1 MCIVDCFSGMN
12 LTIQNYSHKPE
23 VRYIH
28 TRTRESSGEIYFDT
42 TRTDHGVDY
51 LPSIVK
57 ATEGFIP
64 MGVELEVEHI
74 SDNEHGLDR
83 HEATEEAIMDFH
95 RNVPCLWNDI
105 DDVVSQLVIAKT
117 DGSLNHGVE
126 FVTQPLTLK
135 AHQQLNWNATQNKG
149 FYAWNA
155 STAGMHIHVPKSY
168 YTTTQT
174 WLLLKLYQSL
184 WNNNTDWFNWI
195 AGRTENS
202 WAKRNLPHRI
212 DATNSLLA
220 VASTKYDDRR
230 DRYSALSFQNPY
242 TIEHRFFRSNM
253 NEDGL
258 MSRLEYIQAT
268 YDFVV
273 VLSRLE
279 KADMFDAISKG
290 LGKQLH
296 MFICANSNEYKKLAH
311 RLLNT
316 NKFGV
321 ESGYVSR
328 SEVIPSLI
336 NGLDQARKEA

>member
-1 MCIVDCFSGMN
+1 MCLEDCYPEMN
-12 LTIQNYSHKPE
+12 IGLQNYSHKPE

-28 TRTRESSGEIYFDT
+28 AAAFDSGEIYLDT
-42 TRTDHGVDY
+42 TKGDNTAEY

-64 MGVELEVEHI
+64 MGVELEVEYI
-74 SDNEHGLDR
+74 RDNDYGYDR
-83 HEATEEAIMDFH
+83 DDSVESALLDFH
-95 RNVPCLWNDI
+95 IDVPCIYNDMDTVI
-105 DDVVSQLVIAKT
+105 SQLVIAKT

-126 FVTQPLTLK
+126 FVSQPLTLK

-155 STAGMHIHVPKSY
+155 STAGMHVHVPKSY
-168 YTTTQT
+168 FTTTQT

-184 WNNNTDWFNWI
+184 WSSHTDWFNWI
-195 AGRTENS
+195 AGRAENE
-202 WAKRNLPHRI
+202 WAKRNLPHR
-212 DATNSLLA
+212 DNATNNLLA

-273 VLSRLE
+273 VLSRLD
-279 KADMFDAISKG
+279 KTSMFDAISKG

-296 MFICANSNEYKKLAH
+296 MFICANSNEYKKLSH

-321 ESGYVSR
+321 HSGYVSR

-336 NGLDQARKEA
+336 NGLDQARKGA

>member
-1 MCIVDCFSGMN
+1 MCLLDCFPDVEIGLM
-12 LTIQNYSHKPE
+12 NYSHKPE

-28 TRTRESSGEIYFDT
+28 AEMFDSGEVYFNT
-42 TRTDHGVDY
+42 TKGGNTADY
-51 LPSIVK
+51 LPSVVK

-64 MGVELEVEHI
+64 MGVELEVEFI
-74 SDNEHGLDR
+74 SDNGYGYDR
-83 HEATEEAIMDFH
+83 EYAVEEAIMDFH
-95 RNVPCLWNDI
+95 RETPCLYNDMETAI
-105 DDVVSQLVIAKT
+105 KQLVIAKT

-135 AHQQLNWNATQNKG
+135 AHQFLNWDATQHKG

-155 STAGMHIHVPKSY
+155 STAGMHVHVPKSY
-168 YTTTQT
+168 FTTTQT

-184 WNNNTDWFNWI
+184 WNSHTDWFNWI
-195 AGRTENS
+195 AGRAENE
-202 WAKRNLPHRI
+202 WARRNLPYREN
-212 DATNSLLA
+212 ATNNLLA
-220 VASTKYDDRR
+220 VAATKYDDLR
-230 DRYSALSFQNPY
+230 DRYSAMSFHNPY

-253 NEDGL
+253 NEEGL
-258 MSRLEYIQAT
+258 ISRLEYIQAT

-296 MFICANSNEYKKLAH
+296 MFICANSAEYTNLAR

-321 ESGYVSR
+321 DSGYVSR

-336 NGLDQARKEA
+336 NGLHQARKEA

>member
-1 MCIVDCFSGMN
+1 MCYFDCYPELDSG
-12 LTIQNYSHKPE
+12 IASYSHKPE

-28 TRTRESSGEIYFDT
+28 AMVAGDGELIFDT
-42 TRTDHGVDY
+42 INGDHTADY
-51 LPSIVK
+51 LPSIVS
-57 ATEGFIP
+57 ATKGFIP

-74 SDNEHGLDR
+74 RENDYHYDR
-83 HEATEEAIMDFH
+83 DESAYEALREFHEDT
-95 RNVPCLWNDI
+95 PCLYNDD
-105 DDVVSQLVIAKT
+105 DDVIKQLVIAKT

-126 FVTQPLTLK
+126 FVTQPLTLT
-135 AHQQLNWNATQNKG
+135 AHQQLNWNATQSKG

-155 STAGMHIHVPKSY
+155 STAGMHVHVPKSY
-168 YTTTQT
+168 FTTTQT
-174 WLLLKLYQSL
+174 WLLLKLYQDL
-184 WNNNTDWFNWI
+184 WANQKDWFNWI
-195 AGRTENS
+195 AGRAENS
-202 WAKRNLPHRI
+202 WAKRNLPYR
-212 DATNSLLA
+212 DSATNSLLA
-220 VASTKYDDRR
+220 VASTKHDDRR

-253 NEDGL
+253 NDDGL

-273 VLSRLE
+273 VLSRLD
-279 KADMFDAISKG
+279 KASMFDAISKG

-296 MFICANSNEYKKLAH
+296 MFICANADEYKKLAH

-321 ESGYVSR
+321 RSGFVSR

-336 NGLDQARKEA
+336 NGLNQARKGA

>member
-1 MCIVDCFSGMN
+1 MCLIDCYPDLELGLM
-12 LTIQNYSHKPE
+12 NYSHKPE

-28 TRTRESSGEIYFDT
+28 AAMFDSGEVYFDT
-42 TRTDHGVDY
+42 TKGNNTADY
-51 LPSIVK
+51 LPSVVK

-64 MGVELEVEHI
+64 MGVELEVEFI
-74 SDNEHGLDR
+74 SDNEYGYDR
-83 HEATEEAIMDFH
+83 EDAVEEAIMDFH
-95 RNVPCLWNDI
+95 RETPCLYNDMETAI
-105 DDVVSQLVIAKT
+105 KQLVIAKT

-135 AHQQLNWNATQNKG
+135 AHQFLNWDATQHKG

-155 STAGMHIHVPKSY
+155 STAGMHVHVPKSY
-168 YTTTQT
+168 FTTTQT

-184 WNNNTDWFNWI
+184 WNNHTDWFNWI
-195 AGRTENS
+195 AGRAENE
-202 WAKRNLPHRI
+202 WARRNLPHR
-212 DATNSLLA
+212 DNATNHLLA
-220 VASTKYDDRR
+220 VAATKYDDRR
-230 DRYSALSFQNPY
+230 DRYSAMSFHNPY

-253 NEDGL
+253 NEEGL
-258 MSRLEYIQAT
+258 ISRLEYIQAT

-296 MFICANSNEYKKLAH
+296 MFICANSLEYKSLAS

-321 ESGYVSR
+321 DSGYVSR

-336 NGLDQARKEA
+336 NGLYQARKEA

>member
-1 MCIVDCFSGMN
+1 MCLLDCYPDVDLGLM
-12 LTIQNYSHKPE
+12 NYSHKPE

-28 TRTRESSGEIYFDT
+28 AAMFDSGEVYFDT
-42 TRTDHGVDY
+42 TKGNNTADY
-51 LPSIVK
+51 LPSVVK

-64 MGVELEVEHI
+64 MGVELEVEFI
-74 SDNEHGLDR
+74 SDNEYGYDR
-83 HEATEEAIMDFH
+83 EDAVEEAIMDFH
-95 RNVPCLWNDI
+95 RETPCLYNDMETAI
-105 DDVVSQLVIAKT
+105 KQLVIAKT

-135 AHQQLNWNATQNKG
+135 AHQFLNWDATQHKG

-155 STAGMHIHVPKSY
+155 STAGMHVHVPKSY
-168 YTTTQT
+168 FTTTQT

-184 WNNNTDWFNWI
+184 WNNHTDWFNWI
-195 AGRTENS
+195 AGRAENE
-202 WAKRNLPHRI
+202 WARRNLPHR
-212 DATNSLLA
+212 DNATNLLLA
-220 VASTKYDDRR
+220 VAATKYDDRR
-230 DRYSALSFQNPY
+230 DRYSAMSFHNPY

-253 NEDGL
+253 NEEGL
-258 MSRLEYIQAT
+258 ISRLEYIQAT

-296 MFICANSNEYKKLAH
+296 MFICANSLEYKSLAS

-321 ESGYVSR
+321 DSGYVSR

-336 NGLDQARKEA
+336 NGLYQARKEA